1 MQLSEVTLSIINA
14 PSFPSSSGFSPGF
27 FVLFI
32 VHRPLS
38 ELYYYSLSKVSP
50 VLVRFRY
57 LCTFFCSS
65 STLMSLGT
73 AISIKSAVLLYDYNI
88 CPSVFNHV
96 VYLDT
101 YIPEDITF
109 SISITGSVLC
119 QYHCSEH
126 GRPYFSHRLQ
136 WTILATA
143 MSLLILQLC
152 QLAAFIRLSLPCPCT
167 FCISVGNFSC
177 ISGTVHEAVL
187 SSIYPSVRRIIIII
201 F

>member
-1 MQLSEVTLSIINA
+1 VLFPEVQLSEVTLSIINA
-14 PSFPSSSGFSPGF
+14 PCFPSSSGFSPGF

-50 VLVRFRY
+50 VLVRFCY

-73 AISIKSAVLLYDYNI
+73 ARVTSFSTTTISAHL
-88 CPSVFNHV
+88 
-96 VYLDT
+96 
-101 YIPEDITF
+101 
-109 SISITGSVLC
+109 
-119 QYHCSEH
+119 
-126 GRPYFSHRLQ
+126 
-136 WTILATA
+136 
-143 MSLLILQLC
+143 SLLILQLC

-167 FCISVGNFSC
+167 FCISVCNFSR

-187 SSIYPSVRRIIIII
+187 SSICPSVTRIIIIT